1 MFSHIMIGTNHIDR
15 AKSFY
20 DAVLGTLGVPAGAVD
35 RHRVFWRTPT
45 GVFSVS
51 LPINGQPA
59 TVGNGSTFGFACQS
73 AEQANAWHAAG
84 LAHGGSSCEDPP
96 GVRGQGGPAQM
107 YIAYL
112 RDPDGNKICGLYRMP
127 KA

>member
-1 MFSHIMIGTNHIDR
+1 MFSHIMIGTNQLDK
-15 AKSFY
+15 AKAFY
-20 DAVLGTLGVPAGAVD
+20 DAVLGTLGVPAGAAD
-35 RHRVFWRTPT
+35 RHRVVWRTPS

-59 TVGNGSTFGFACQS
+59 TLGNGSTVGFACQS
-73 AEQANAWHAAG
+73 AAQADAWHTAG
-84 LAHGGSSCEDPP
+84 LANGGTTCEDPP
-96 GVRGQGGPAQM
+96 GVREGATGKL
-107 YIAYL
+107 YLAYL